1 MVKAIG
7 KSKAMEMCLTG
18 DRISAEEAE
27 RAGLVSKVFPPEQ
40 LVDEAIKMADK
51 ICSHSKLIVAMCK
64 EAINTSFELPLHEGL
79 HFEKRIFHTTF
90 STADRKEGM
99 DAFVEKRPPN
109 FTDS

>member
-1 MVKAIG
+1 MAKAIG

-18 DRISAEEAE
+18 NRITAEEAE

-40 LVDEAIKMADK
+40 LVDEAIKLGDK
-51 ICSHSKLIVAMCK
+51 ICSHSKLIVAICK
-64 EAINTSFELPLHEGL
+64 EAVNTSYELSLYEGL
-79 HFEKRIFHTTF
+79 HFEKRLFHTTF

-99 DAFVEKRPPN
+99 NAFVEKRSPN